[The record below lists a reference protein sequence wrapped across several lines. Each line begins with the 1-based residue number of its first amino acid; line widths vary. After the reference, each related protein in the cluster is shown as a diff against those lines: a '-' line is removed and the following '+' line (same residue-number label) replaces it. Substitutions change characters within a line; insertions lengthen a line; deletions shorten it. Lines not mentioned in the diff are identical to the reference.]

1 MQTGAGR
8 HLRHSTRTGKLVT
21 DDDRPQESVG
31 PHWRHRPDAFADL
44 DRSAVAA
51 LDSLSYRE
59 VGRVREQDL
68 LRIAWLGHVALDQA
82 THSLK
87 ALMSPQ
93 HDLLTGITKS
103 VVGSIGSV
111 MDDFEARQQDL
122 LDAVR
127 LPEFNLQA
135 NIAGSAVGDIGARQ
149 RELMDTMRLP
159 RVDFPVSIAES
170 TLSDL
175 WAAQREMLNTIHRPL
190 FESQRSL
197 VDSLPPSFLERPID
211 LLDTARRPWLET
223 PLVVDLPVPNPGI
236 YTQDRQHRRPT
247 RECVTAPADVIE
259 LVTSES
265 LVARLVFVQGV
276 FEDSFLEACLEDIR
290 CSLEDGRP
298 IAAVDRAHVAVHRM
312 LRILAEEHGWEFN
325 RREGVRD
332 LFRYLRQNHPAFM
345 IAENGGSGV
354 ELFGKLSSLLQTL
367 TEARNQHSL
376 AHPTEH
382 QLSSPW
388 ARFVVSSA
396 LAIFELLADL
406 HAERRIE
413 APVSASRRQN

>member
-1 MQTGAGR
+1 M
-8 HLRHSTRTGKLVT
+8 T

-31 PHWRHRPDAFADL
+31 PRQRRHLDAFADL

-68 LRIAWLGHVALDQA
+68 LRIAWLGHVTLNQA
-82 THSLK
+82 THSLG
-87 ALMSPQ
+87 ALISPK

-103 VVGSIGSV
+103 VAGSIGSV

-127 LPEFNLQA
+127 LPGFNLQA
-135 NIAGSAVGDIGARQ
+135 NIAGSALGDIGARQ
-149 RELMDTMRLP
+149 RELMDTIRLP
-159 RVDFPVSIAES
+159 RVDFPVGIAES
-170 TLSDL
+170 TLSDIR
-175 WAAQREMLNTIHRPL
+175 AAQREMLNTIHRPL

-265 LVARLVFVQGV
+265 LVARLVCVQGV
-276 FEDSFLEACLEDIR
+276 FTDSFVEACLEDIR

-298 IAAVDRAHVAVHRM
+298 IAAVDRAHTVVHRM
-312 LRILAEEHGWEFN
+312 LQLLAEEHGWELN
-325 RREGVRD
+325 RHEGVPD

-345 IAENGGSGV
+345 VAENGGSGV
-354 ELFGKLSSLLQTL
+354 ELFGKLNSLLQTL

-376 AHPTEH
+376 AHPTER

-388 ARFVVSSA
+388 ARFVVRSA

-406 HAERRIE
+406 RTERRIE